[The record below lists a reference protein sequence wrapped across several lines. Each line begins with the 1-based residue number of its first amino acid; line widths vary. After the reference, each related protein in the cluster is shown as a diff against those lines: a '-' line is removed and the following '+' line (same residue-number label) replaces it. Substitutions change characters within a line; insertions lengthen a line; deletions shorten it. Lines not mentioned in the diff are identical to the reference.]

1 MPSKALLHEA
11 QQLKEVSGR
20 LELLADEHPT
30 VMDAILTI
38 SGTIRNTATIL
49 EVLPSCMASSSP
61 DQGVSD

>member
-30 VMDAILTI
+30 VTNAILTI
-38 SGTIRNTATIL
+38 CGTIRSTAAIL
-49 EVLPSCMASSSP
+49 EVLVATKL
-61 DQGVSD
+61 DGVRPI

>member
-30 VMDAILTI
+30 VTDAILTI
-38 SGTIRNTATIL
+38 CGTILNTATIL
-49 EVLPSCMASSSP
+49 EVLVATKL
-61 DQGVSD
+61 DGVQPI